1 MSNAEKEN
9 ISERNK
15 RLLRGSLL
23 EVLTFSPIFLGLGV
37 FFFLQGLLPSSSLYS
52 LMSFI
57 AGFSGVI
64 IVIRKEVPSPFWT
77 VRGTAAVLQG
87 IAFTII
93 CWGGALYILFAGL

>member
-9 ISERNK
+9 ISERSK

-23 EVLTFSPIFLGLGV
+23 EVLTFSPIFLGFGV
-37 FFFLQGLLPSSSLYS
+37 FLFVKGLPSSSLLS

-64 IVIRKEVPSPFWT
+64 IIIRKEVPSPFWT

-93 CWGGALYILFAGL
+93 CWGAALYILIAGL